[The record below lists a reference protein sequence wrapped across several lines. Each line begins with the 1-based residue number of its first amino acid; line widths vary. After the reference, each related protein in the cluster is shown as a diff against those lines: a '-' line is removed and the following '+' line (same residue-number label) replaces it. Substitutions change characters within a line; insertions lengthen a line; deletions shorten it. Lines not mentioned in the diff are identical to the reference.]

1 MEEAAMIETYYHLTM
16 HTLNYDSCT
25 EARRAHQLRDAELA
39 EERRREQ
46 KERRVRKTR
55 LSRWMRSG

>member
-1 MEEAAMIETYYHLTM
+1 MIETYYHLTM

-25 EARRAHQLRDAELA
+25 KARRVRQLRDAELA

-46 KERRVRKTR
+46 KERRLQKARG
-55 LSRWMRSG
+55 SRWMRGS